1 MTAAI
6 LAGGLGT
13 RLRSVITSKPK
24 VLAEV
29 SGSPFLEYVLR
40 QIKESGITKV
50 VLCTGYLASQIEGVF
65 GYQWQG
71 LELVYSK
78 ELQPLGTA
86 GALRRALP
94 YLSEPT
100 VLVLNGD
107 SFYRG
112 RLDGLLK
119 THRARHARA
128 TLLLAHVESTTRFGT
143 VEIADSG
150 EVQRFLE
157 KDPTR
162 VGPGWVSAGVY
173 AMEKDAIAAIPQ
185 GRAVSLERET
195 FPALIRSGLFAF
207 CGAGRFLDIGTPE
220 SYGQASQFVVESTQE
235 EKLNALP
242 PKKLSGNSYDHH

>member
-1 MTAAI
+1 MIAAI

-40 QIKESGITKV
+40 QIKELGITKV
-50 VLCTGYLASQIEGVF
+50 VLCTGYLASQIESVF
-65 GYQWQG
+65 GYEWQG

-86 GALRRALP
+86 GALRLALP
-94 YLSEPT
+94 NLSGPT

-112 RLDGLLK
+112 SLDGLLK
-119 THRARHARA
+119 THRARNARA

-173 AMEKDAIAAIPQ
+173 VMEREGIATIPQ

-195 FPALIRSGLFAF
+195 FPALISSGLFAF
-207 CGAGRFLDIGTPE
+207 CGPGQFLDIGTPE
-220 SYGQASQFVVESTQE
+220 SYVQASQFVVECTQE
-235 EKLNALP
+235 ARLKRSPTEE
-242 PKKLSGNSYDHH
+242 SCQE